1 MKPVHLALAILTAV
15 LWGLNFVVIK
25 VGLGSYPPL
34 LFTALRFTCAAGLVL
49 FLPRPRVP
57 WPRLVLLG
65 AVMFAS
71 QFSCLFLGMAHGM
84 PPGLASVTA
93 QTQAFLT
100 ILFAAAVLRE
110 RPSAQQL
117 LGTLVAFGG
126 LGLIASTVGGDVT
139 WVGLLFTLGAATSWA
154 TGNILL
160 KRVGEVD
167 MLPLVGWMALV
178 PPLPLTLL
186 SLAVDGPDRVFGAL
200 LHPTWIGAGAVLF
213 NGLFATVVGFGIWA
227 HLLRRYPVATV
238 APFSLLVP
246 TVGMASSAWVFGE
259 HFGPVRLGGALLIL
273 VGLGIVVS
281 RLPRQPAPA
290 SDLAAEVSDT
300 SSAS

>member
-1 MKPVHLALAILTAV
+1 MKPTDLALAIVTAV

-25 VGLGSYPPL
+25 LGLGNYPPL
-34 LFTALRFTCAAGLVL
+34 LFTALRFACAAGLVL
-49 FLPRPRVP
+49 FLPRPRVAFG
-57 WPRLVLLG
+57 RILLLG

-100 ILFAAAVLRE
+100 VLFASAVLRE
-110 RPSAQQL
+110 RPTRQQIS
-117 LGTLVAFGG
+117 GTLVAFCG

-139 WVGLLFTLGAATSWA
+139 WTGLLFTLGAATSWA
-154 TGNILL
+154 SGNILL
-160 KRVGEVD
+160 KRTGQVE

-186 SLAVDGPDRVFGAL
+186 SVAVDGRERVVGAL
-200 LHPTWIGAGAVLF
+200 LHPTWIGVGAVLF
-213 NGLFATVVGFGIWA
+213 NGIFATVVGFGIWA
-227 HLLRRYPVATV
+227 QLLRRYPAATV

-246 TVGMASSAWVFGE
+246 TVGMASSAWAFGE
-259 HFGPVRLGGALLIL
+259 HFSPTRLAGALLIV
-273 VGLGIVVS
+273 VGLGIVVLRWPQ
-281 RLPRQPAPA
+281 RLRFAPI
-290 SDLAAEVSDT
+290 LPPGE
-300 SSAS
+300 